1 MNTSC
6 SLPSSS
12 SLHTHDLQLQG
23 KARVQSR
30 ANVYFQG
37 KQEDATVFT
46 LLSGFPPFHG
56 PCIIMHEK
64 GNNLSTFNSYFTHV
78 HDGGQSSQDFWQFI

>member
-1 MNTSC
+1 MNTSY

-23 KARVQSR
+23 KKGAK
-30 ANVYFQG
+30 ANVNFQG

-56 PCIIMHEK
+56 PWIIMQEK
-64 GNNLSTFNSYFTHV
+64 GNNLTTFNSYFTHV
-78 HDGGQSSQDFWQFI
+78 HDEGQSSQDLLQFI